1 MGRGSRK
8 PRTIICEGC
17 GVAVVTIGSRTRWC
31 KECAKKQVKV
41 YEAREREKR
50 KREKPA
56 VTESNVISF
65 CDSPEA
71 IQKCLSCKL
80 PTCRNCLAYRKR
92 A

>member
-1 MGRGSRK
+1 MGHHNRQSRM
-8 PRTIICEGC
+8 IICEGC
-17 GVAVVTIGSRTRWC
+17 GVTVVTIGSRTRWC
-31 KECAKKQVKV
+31 KECAKKQAKV
-41 YEAREREKR
+41 YEARAREKR